1 MSGSKLEY
9 PALYTSADH
18 GSARAQSKFLWMIRF
33 EYFFL
38 LLVSVSLAS
47 KDLFPHSRLFIT
59 LLLVVLAGLFVYKVV
74 KKLDQ
79 DWYKC
84 RALAE
89 SVKTLTWR
97 FCMRAHPFVD
107 AEKIAI
113 PKAAFRNQLRGIL
126 KSNQAIAEE
135 LITPESEQVTAS
147 MLEIRA
153 LGLPERIAYYVANRV
168 DDQRRWYAKKSVW
181 NRRTLRIWVA
191 ITIVI
196 YLAAALSL
204 YSDELGNAG
213 LSRFFDPL
221 IVLVTS
227 VLGWIQMKRH
237 SELTA
242 SYNLAAHEIGII
254 KGNAESVK
262 TEDEFSDFVN
272 EAELAFS
279 REHTQWVARKDAT

>member
-1 MSGSKLEY
+1 VSDPKLEY
-9 PALYTSADH
+9 PALYTSADDA
-18 GSARAQSKFLWMIRF
+18 SARAQSGFLWTIRA
-33 EYFFL
+33 EYFLL
-38 LLVSVSLAS
+38 LLVSLSLAN
-47 KDLFPHSRLFIT
+47 KDVFKHSRLAVT
-59 LLLVVLAGLFVYKVV
+59 LLLVILAGLFVFKVV

-79 DWYKC
+79 DWYRC

-97 FCMRAHPFVD
+97 FCMRAQPFVD
-107 AEKIAI
+107 AEKIAV

-126 KSNQAIAEE
+126 QSNQAIAQE
-135 LITPESEQVTAS
+135 LITPEAEQVTAS

-153 LGLPERIAYYVANRV
+153 LGLPERIAYYIANRV
-168 DDQRRWYAKKSVW
+168 DDQRRWYARKSVW
-181 NRRTLRIWVA
+181 NRRMLRVWVV
-191 ITIVI
+191 ITILI

-204 YSDELGNAG
+204 YADELGYG
-213 LSRFFDPL
+213 WLSRFFDPL

-254 KGNAESVK
+254 KGNAEAVK
-262 TEDEFSDFVN
+262 TEAEFSDFVN

-279 REHTQWVARKDAT
+279 REHTQWVARKDAN

>member
-1 MSGSKLEY
+1 MTDTKLEY
-9 PALYTSADH
+9 PALYQSADDA
-18 GSARAQSKFLWMIRF
+18 SARAQRGFLWTIRS

-38 LLVSVSLAS
+38 FLVSLSLAN
-47 KDLFPHSRLFIT
+47 KDVFKQSRLAVT
-59 LLLVVLAGLFVYKVV
+59 LLLVILAGLFVFKVV

-79 DWYKC
+79 DWYRC

-89 SVKTLTWR
+89 SVKTSTWR
-97 FCMRAHPFVD
+97 FCMRAHPFGD
-107 AEKIAI
+107 AEKIAE
-113 PKAAFRNQLRGIL
+113 PKATFRNLLHGIL
-126 KSNQAIAEE
+126 KSNQAIAQE
-135 LITPESEQVTAS
+135 LLTEASEQVTAS

-153 LGLPERIAYYVANRV
+153 LGLTERIAYYVKNRV
-168 DDQRRWYAKKSVW
+168 DDQRRWYARKSVW
-181 NRRTLRIWVA
+181 NRRALRIWVG
-191 ITIVI
+191 ITILI

-204 YSDELGNAG
+204 YADELGYG
-213 LSRFFDPL
+213 WLTRFFDPL

-254 KGNAESVK
+254 KGNADAVK
-262 TEDEFSDFVN
+262 TEAEFSDFVN

-279 REHTQWVARKDAT
+279 REHTQWVARKDAN

>member
-1 MSGSKLEY
+1 MNESKLEY
-9 PALYTSADH
+9 PALYTSADR
-18 GSARAQSKFLWMIRF
+18 GSARAQFKFLWMIRT
-33 EYFFL
+33 EY
-38 LLVSVSLAS
+38 
-47 KDLFPHSRLFIT
+47 I
-59 LLLVVLAGLFVYKVV
+59 LLLVVSASLASADIFKQSRLTVTVLLVILAGLFVYKVV
-74 KKLDQ
+74 RKLDQ

-107 AEKIAI
+107 ADRIEI

-126 KSNQAIAEE
+126 KSNQAIAQE
-135 LITPESEQVTAS
+135 LITPESEQVTVS
-147 MLEIRA
+147 MLDIRG
-153 LGLPERIAYYVANRV
+153 LGLRERIAYYIANRV
-168 DDQRRWYAKKSVW
+168 DDQRRWYARKSVW
-181 NRRTLRIWVA
+181 NRRMLHVWVA

-196 YLAAALSL
+196 YVAAALSL
-204 YSDELGNAG
+204 YSDELGYSG
-213 LSRFFDPL
+213 LSRLFDPL

-227 VLGWIQMKRH
+227 VLGWVQMKRH
-237 SELTA
+237 SELVA
-242 SYNLAAHEIGII
+242 SYNLAAHEIGLI

-262 TEDEFSDFVN
+262 TESEFSDFVN